1 MSEMFPS
8 LPDKIEMGDLF
19 RAFPKTVRPLLDYH
33 DRLLRDHSP
42 LTVAEREL
50 IAAYVSGLNACTY
63 CYGAHR
69 LAARAFGIDEE
80 IFDGLIEDVE
90 GAFVDEKLKPILKFV
105 KKLTEAPSSVRAADA
120 SAVYEAG
127 WSEAALF
134 DAISV
139 CALFNFMNRI
149 VEGTGLRYNP
159 LAMPPEDQEA
169 RMRRLSGGAP
179 GKFGGAHEA
188 PPQYGKLLKLW
199 GIEESAD

>member
-8 LPDKIEMGDLF
+8 LPDKIEMGDIF

-33 DRLLRDHSP
+33 DRLLRDYSP

-63 CYGAHR
+63 CYGAHN
-69 LAARAFGIDEE
+69 LAARAFGMDEAV
-80 IFDGLIEDVE
+80 FQKLMEDVD
-90 GAFVDEKLKPILKFV
+90 GAAVDNKMKPILKFA

-120 SAVYEAG
+120 NAVYGAG

-134 DAISV
+134 DAICV

-149 VEGTGLRYNP
+149 VEGTGLRGDP
-159 LAMPPEDQEA
+159 LLMADEDQEEQ
-169 RMRRLSGGAP
+169 MRRLSGGDP
-179 GKFGGAHEA
+179 GEFSGVHEA
-188 PPQYGKLLKLW
+188 SPQYGMLLKLW
-199 GIEESAD
+199 RIE